1 MTMFIAVIVLSVAAC
16 QRRPVMATSRFAHV
30 PATGW
35 LSTQPILFTPA
46 YSDSTADYDLVLAVR
61 HSNSY
66 RYCNLSLAV
75 DVIAADSSRVRKTFD
90 IPLADEYGNWS
101 SGGFGA
107 LYQATVPISGGVT
120 PEKASRVMVW
130 QTMAGCDTLQGIV
143 DVGIITNPSK
153 AGEL

>member
-1 MTMFIAVIVLSVAAC
+1 
-16 QRRPVMATSRFAHV
+16 MATSRFAHV

-35 LSTQPILFTPA
+35 LSTQPLLFTPA